1 LFIICY
7 YLRRSQS
14 ECNTINGDIN
24 TDSLVFV
31 GEFQPIND
39 DYKPINGNN
48 IMESYLLKNSS
59 NNSTSNKMYCIG
71 QVNNNNNNNNQ
82 KYSSVGN
89 DSMETITSVRFI
101 SKPWQYL
108 YDAMKVRATRNID
121 TTSHCFVVS
130 VLEPYYS
137 GNLYMLCYT
146 LVLLQDSSISI
157 NISILYN

>member
-1 LFIICY
+1 LFPIAILLFIICY

-14 ECNTINGDIN
+14 GCNTINDDIIN

-108 YDAMKVRATRNID
+108 YDTLKGRSNRNSPD
-121 TTSHCFVVS
+121 TTLHCFVVS
-130 VLEPYYS
+130 VLQPYYS
-137 GNLYMLCYT
+137 G
-146 LVLLQDSSISI
+146 
-157 NISILYN
+157 